1 MNAFQKI
8 FQPKY
13 LVLVVLAAYF
23 FFGFQHLSQFVTA
36 DEHYWVYE
44 RIPQY
49 WDAVAEGKW
58 KKTFINDKPGVSLA
72 LVSGIGYLLHPDS
85 PTLCVESSAKILV
98 CRTDQTERVSMD
110 FRLPILIVNGFIL
123 LLLFFLI
130 TKITNPWIALWA
142 TMLTALSPILLGIS
156 QIVNPD
162 SLLWSFGAAA
172 IFSFLALL
180 KSEGKKL
187 EKKFLWLTLFFTG
200 LAILAKYVAL
210 ILLPFYLALAIF
222 RFLAIETADSA
233 ALSQLLKR
241 DILSWIIIVI
251 GSILVL
257 CLFLPALLLDSK
269 YLAEFL
275 MAIPDKE
282 GLIFFGGG
290 LFALL
295 YIDTFALKNRLF
307 FAIRK
312 AIASLS
318 VILRMVSFFF
328 LTLFIGLV
336 ITRNFFPDWSIFAL
350 IPFDIKDLS
359 DARYYTAIPNF
370 FEAFVLE
377 WNPLVFSLTPV
388 TLVGFAALLVTLLGK
403 TKKEYAFP
411 IYSLFFF
418 VIIYSILLIYSNV
431 LSTPRYSIL
440 LYPLFAFLAALGIW
454 HITERFSWPH
464 TKLVATLIIFL
475 GSLASLIAISPFYFN
490 YTNVLLPKSALI
502 NDAWGYG
509 GYEAARYLNALPG
522 AENLTVWSD
531 YYGTCEFFVG
541 KCLTA
546 YTFDKETIHPDY
558 YVLTRRGQIRYMS
571 RYERWEMKSGLT
583 AYKYYGIPDPAWQ
596 LLIGDRPGNF
606 VKVVRVNK

>member
-1 MNAFQKI
+1 MNG
-8 FQPKY
+8 
-13 LVLVVLAAYF
+13 L
-23 FFGFQHLSQFVTA
+23 
-36 DEHYWVYE
+36 
-44 RIPQY
+44 
-49 WDAVAEGKW
+49 
-58 KKTFINDKPGVSLA
+58 
-72 LVSGIGYLLHPDS
+72 
-85 PTLCVESSAKILV
+85 
-98 CRTDQTERVSMD
+98 
-110 FRLPILIVNGFIL
+110 IL

-142 TMLTALSPILLGIS
+142 TTLAALSPILLGIS

-180 KSEGKKL
+180 KSEGEKL

-200 LAILAKYVAL
+200 LAILTKYVAL
-210 ILLPFYLALAIF
+210 ILLPFFLVLTVF
-222 RFLAIETADSA
+222 RFLATEAADSA
-233 ALSQLLKR
+233 ALSRLLKR

-295 YIDTFALKNRLF
+295 YIDTFALKSRLL

-318 VILRMVSFFF
+318 VILRMVPFFF
-328 LTLFIGLV
+328 LTLFIGLI
-336 ITRNFFPDWSIFAL
+336 ITRSLVPDWSIFAL

-359 DARYYTAIPNF
+359 DARYYTALPNF

-388 TLVGFAALLVTLLGK
+388 ALVGFAALLITLSITAK
-403 TKKEYAFP
+403 RAYAFLA
-411 IYSLFFF
+411 YSFLFFLLL
-418 VIIYSILLIYSNV
+418 YSVLLIYSNI

-440 LYPLFAFLAALGIW
+440 LYPLFALLAALGIW
-454 HITERFSWPH
+454 HIAERFLWPH

-475 GSLASLIAISPFYFN
+475 GSLASLVAISPFYFN

-509 GYEAARYLNALPG
+509 SYEAAQYLNTLPG

-541 KCLTA
+541 HCLTA

-571 RYERWEMKSGLT
+571 RYERWEVKSGLT
-583 AYKYYGIPDPAWQ
+583 AYKYYSILDPAWQ

-606 VKVVRVNK
+606 IKVVRVNK